1 MTGERRAVKE
11 KCVCK
16 GDSLYPEALQRI
28 SHHPGKLYYRG
39 CLPAENIPAVAIVGA
54 RKCSGYGK
62 EMAEWFAGALARAGV
77 QIVSGMALGIDGVA
91 QRAALRAGGKSF
103 GVLGCGTDI
112 CYPGQNRDLYEML
125 LERGGILSEH
135 CAGTPPLPGHFP
147 SRNRLISALS
157 DIVLVIE
164 AKERSGS
171 LITVD
176 FALEQGKDVYALPGR
191 TTDVMSC
198 GCNRL
203 IRQGA
208 GIALEP
214 SDILEMLR
222 EKGRDFSEITLK
234 QEKTGKR
241 TEEDHKKFFEKLNR
255 QEKMIWNIMGS
266 RPISLQELYERIKSC
281 EDGNDME
288 LPEVMDM
295 MMSFVLKGMIFP
307 VQGNRYEKKIYRDF

>member
-1 MTGERRAVKE
+1 
-11 KCVCK
+11 
-16 GDSLYPEALQRI
+16 
-28 SHHPGKLYYRG
+28 
-39 CLPAENIPAVAIVGA
+39 
-54 RKCSGYGK
+54 
-62 EMAEWFAGALARAGV
+62 
-77 QIVSGMALGIDGVA
+77 
-91 QRAALRAGGKSF
+91 
-103 GVLGCGTDI
+103 
-112 CYPGQNRDLYEML
+112 ML

-255 QEKMIWNIMGS
+255 KEKMIWNIMGS